1 MFIDSVTPKEA
12 EWDIRCVVHAF
23 HTTRDGALVT
33 SFDGLGGEHDG
44 LETKRADLVDR
55 GCE

>member
-44 LETKRADLVDR
+44 LETKREDLVDR